1 MLDLAGRVALVK
13 GGGRGIGR
21 AIARMLAE
29 HGAAVAIG
37 ARSAAGV
44 SRAIAV
50 TASVNTQ
57 GGRTIGRY
65 VVFVGVL

>member
-1 MLDLAGRVALVK
+1 
-13 GGGRGIGR
+13 
-21 AIARMLAE
+21 MLAE

-57 GGRTIGRY
+57 GGRTIGRH